1 MISRPFD
8 PTAERMAI
16 LADGSFG
23 VLESKLAAALLRYRA
38 EHVGC
43 VIDADNAGRD
53 ASDVVGVGRGVPVV
67 ADLQAAM
74 AYTPTLLTLGIAPPG
89 GGLPAGW
96 RAIITQALSSGLHI
110 MSGLHQ
116 FLADDEE
123 FNALANAS
131 GCGIWD
137 VRRPPD
143 NLPIGTRRALEVSAR
158 RVLTVGSDC
167 RTGKMVTS
175 LQLLEGARARGWDA
189 AFCATGQIGMMIA
202 GSGIAVDAVVSDFIA
217 GATEERARATDA
229 EWLFVEGQGALT
241 HPAYSGVTL
250 GLLHGCIPD
259 AMILCHQ
266 PTRTRIARQTLEIP
280 SLQRVVS
287 INEEAASWM
296 RPAPVVGVAL
306 NTFDLSDDDARA
318 AVRAAEAATGL
329 PTTDTVRF
337 GVEPLLDA
345 LSDALPNTQS
355 EAPR

>member
-8 PTAERMAI
+8 PTSERMAI

-23 VLESKLAAALLRYRA
+23 VLESKLATALLRYRA
-38 EHVGC
+38 EHVAC
-43 VIDADNAGRD
+43 VIDAENAGRD
-53 ASDVVGVGRGVPVV
+53 AADVVGVGQGVPVV

-74 AYTPTLLTLGIAPPG
+74 TYSPTLLTLGIAPPG
-89 GGLPAGW
+89 GGLPVGW
-96 RAIITQALSSGLHI
+96 RTAIARALSSGLHV

-116 FLADDEE
+116 FLADDAE
-123 FNALANAS
+123 FAALAEAS
-131 GCGIWD
+131 DCGIWD
-137 VRRPPD
+137 VRRSPE
-143 NLPIGTRRALEVSAR
+143 NLPIGTRRALDVSAH

-175 LQLLEGARARGWDA
+175 LQLLEGAQTRGWNA

-217 GATEERARATDA
+217 GATEELVLERAHATAAD
-229 EWLFVEGQGALT
+229 WLFVEGQGALT

-266 PTRTRIARQTLEIP
+266 PSRARIARQTLDIP
-280 SLQRVVS
+280 SLRRVVA

-296 RPAPVVGVAL
+296 CPAPVLGVAL
-306 NTFDLSDDDARA
+306 NTFDLSDADAKA
-318 AVRAAEAATGL
+318 AVQAVAGETGL

-345 LSDALPNTQS
+345 LEEALG
-355 EAPR
+355 